1 MLVQSK
7 VSLLGCLPREKD
19 SYHLSEMTKLKILLN
34 LKI

>member
-19 SYHLSEMTKLKILLN
+19 SYHLSEMTKVENSAKS
-34 LKI
+34 